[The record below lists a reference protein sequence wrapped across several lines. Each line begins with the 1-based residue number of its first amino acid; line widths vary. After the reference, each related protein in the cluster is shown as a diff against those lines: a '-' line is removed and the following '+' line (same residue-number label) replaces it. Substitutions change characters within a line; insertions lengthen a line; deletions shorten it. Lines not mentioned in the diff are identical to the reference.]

1 MQRVKNLT
9 PFLIASLV
17 GRHHSSLKDNF
28 HTVNVTFEAHRL
40 KRTLSR
46 HAVIHVLKPGE
57 LILVDLYFPADARI
71 KAVPGQTGS
80 VLFVLFQSC
89 ADGFCFATAASL
101 PFLETALPKIV
112 VEFLEI
118 FHLGNWSRPLPLQRL
133 HAILNNRFFV
143 PARRQAEQRFK
154 DIMTC
159 QGRITLDMP
168 RVEYPEKPLHLNA
181 NTLHIILFINLATPP
196 AEHRVGHRFRVI
208 PPDFFGN
215 TVKILE
221 CLHHAFQDR
230 FGPFCR

>member
-9 PFLIASLV
+9 PFLIASLM

-46 HAVIHVLKPGE
+46 HAIIHVLKPGE

-71 KAVPGQTGS
+71 KAVSGQPGG
-80 VLFVLFQSC
+80 VLFVLFESC
-89 ADGFCFATAASL
+89 ADGFCLTTAEAL
-101 PFLETALPKIV
+101 LFLEAALPKID

-118 FHLGNWSRPLPLQRL
+118 FHLGNRSRPLPLQCL
-133 HAILNNRFFV
+133 HAILNDRFFV
-143 PARRQAEQRFK
+143 PAGRQAEQWFK
-154 DIMTC
+154 GIMTC

-181 NTLHIILFINLATPP
+181 NTLHIILFIELNRFAVGLGSAVVIEPS
-196 AEHRVGHRFRVI
+196 AEGSYPRTAKH
-208 PPDFFGN
+208 
-215 TVKILE
+215 T
-221 CLHHAFQDR
+221 
-230 FGPFCR
+230 